1 MNSGYMRECIPEFE
15 TFIHCHIILLSEAHG
30 TLKCSENCFRSQ
42 FPVMYVLRKAVTIPI
57 K

>member
-15 TFIHCHIILLSEAHG
+15 TFIHCHIILLSEAHS

-42 FPVMYVLRKAVTIPI
+42 FPVMYVLRKAVTIPV